1 MSKLLERTYF
11 ALAVI
16 GLLLIWYFN
25 IRFFVSGGTL
35 APDSFVPSAF
45 ANPLTTSITLDV
57 YWAALV
63 FSIWTVAERN
73 KLSSPQP
80 WIYIALCFVVGLAF
94 ALPLYLGRQRQLLRV
109 AHPQAP
115 NNSLKP
121 NLLRGSA

>member
-11 ALAVI
+11 VLAVI

-35 APDSFVPSAF
+35 APDSFVPNAF

-57 YWAALV
+57 YWSAMV

-73 KLSSPQP
+73 KVSSPQP
-80 WIYIALCFVVGLAF
+80 WIYIVLCFVVGLAF

-109 AHPQAP
+109 ANAQAP
-115 NNSLKP
+115 NNSYMDSPRK
-121 NLLRGSA
+121 